1 MLEQIRNQ
9 QEYIDAINDDR
20 EALTEQKS
28 LVNKLYQMEIDRLR
42 YMVSSYLR
50 TRLRKVSCSR
60 NCQLIVQDDRSVNC
74 PHVYIVWCWCLFVIH
89 CGRDAAD

>member
-1 MLEQIRNQ
+1 MVSEMLEQIRNQ

-42 YMVSSYLR
+42 YMVASYLR
-50 TRLRKVSCSR
+50 TRLHKVLSLHKPPTSWIDYLRMRCFR
-60 NCQLIVQDDRSVNC
+60 HLV
-74 PHVYIVWCWCLFVIH
+74 L
-89 CGRDAAD
+89 